1 MSYKLRGFEIAQ
13 CTGAGNGVVAK
24 SSAYNVQATTNR
36 DAAGQICPGKL
47 IVLSATANYYDG
59 MAAADCTAVGRKV
72 AGLCSVILDTTG
84 HIKVNQYLG
93 VDEAGK
99 LVLWDLSNVI
109 LRGTEDA
116 VGGAA
121 TGTTGTTI
129 AGAFGTITG
138 YADETFVQNPV
149 TNDLLDSSTVHATDY
164 SFVFQG
170 LDPRPD
176 NTATAKTY
184 LFTIKST
191 YLE

>member
-24 SSAYNVQATTNR
+24 SSAYNIRATTNR
-36 DAAGQICPGKL
+36 SGTICPGK
-47 IVLSATANYYDG
+47 IIGQDHATPTGYYDG
-59 MAAADCTAVGRKV
+59 FVAADSTTAGRLV
-72 AGLCSVILDTTG
+72 AGLCSVVLDSTG
-84 HIKVNQYLG
+84 HIKIDQYLG
-93 VDEAGK
+93 TGDAGK
-99 LVLWDLSNVI
+99 VVLWDLSNVI

-116 VGGAA
+116 VGGAM
-121 TGTTGTTI
+121 TGTTGTTV
-129 AGAFGTITG
+129 GLAFGTITH

-149 TNDLLDSSTVHATDY
+149 TNDLLDSSTAHATDCV
-164 SFVFQG
+164 FVLQG